1 LMAAIVLGLLA
12 PVLSFGIASGAG
24 ISALSSIAYS
34 AQSFNFNMGIA
45 SYNPA
50 TGQGS
55 TSSPT
60 QLDTEKTDRKYY
72 DKKS

>member
-1 LMAAIVLGLLA
+1 MAAIVLGLLA

-45 SYNPA
+45 SYSPS

-55 TSSPT
+55 APPPKVVTDKEAKNTSII
-60 QLDTEKTDRKYY
+60 E
-72 DKKS
+72 